1 MFRSFYLLT
10 LAFMIIHYTLM
21 KEKLNFDIKDT
32 ELTLSFDGSYLMYD
46 GQEDK
51 IRLYAA
57 AHSDKIKKII
67 IDAAKLQQW
76 DSTLVV
82 IVFELEKIARR
93 RRIELEQRSFP
104 SGLSRLTALA
114 FSVDRNPAQPEDRH
128 GDFLERVGDW
138 GINIYESF
146 GRGLAFLTTS
156 WHSFLRIFTGTT
168 VMRPVDLSFAM
179 EDCGYKA
186 LPIVSLISFMVG
198 LILAFVGAVQLKT
211 FGAQIYVASLVTIG
225 MTRIMGAIMTGII
238 MAGRT
243 GASYAATIGTM
254 QVNEEIDALKTMGI
268 NPVDFLV
275 LPRVI
280 ALTVTMPVLTMW
292 ADFMGML
299 GGGFVGVTMLD
310 IPLSKYWEMSVA
322 AISLNNFFVGIFHGL
337 VFGIVTAVCGCYYG
351 IYCGRN
357 ADSVGVATTKAVV
370 AAIVWMIVMTGII
383 TVACEVLGV

>member
-1 MFRSFYLLT
+1 MTSAL
-10 LAFMIIHYTLM
+10 MIIHYISM
-21 KEKLNFDIKDT
+21 KEKLSFDIKDAN
-32 ELTLSFDGSYLMYD
+32 LTLSLNGSYLMYD
-46 GQEDK
+46 GQDDK
-51 IRLYAA
+51 LRLYAA
-57 AHSDKIKKII
+57 AHGQDVRKITV
-67 IDAAKLQQW
+67 DAAGLKQW

-104 SGLSRLTALA
+104 PGLLRLIALA
-114 FSVDRNPAQPEDRH
+114 FSVDRKPAQPQNERV
-128 GDFLERVGDW
+128 GFLERVGLW
-138 GINIYESF
+138 GVAVYESF
-146 GRGLAFLTTS
+146 GRGLSFLQTS
-156 WHSFLRIFTGTT
+156 WHSFLHLAGGKS
-168 VMRPVDLSFAM
+168 VMRSVDLSFAL
-179 EDCGYKA
+179 EDCGYRA

-275 LPRVI
+275 LPRII
-280 ALTVTMPVLTMW
+280 ALTVTMPILTMW
-292 ADFMGML
+292 ADFMGMI

-310 IPLSKYWEMSVA
+310 IPLVKYWEMSVN
-322 AISLNNFFVGIFHGL
+322 AISLNNFFVGIFHGF
-337 VFGIVTAVCGCYYG
+337 VFGVVTAVCGCYYG
-351 IYCGRN
+351 VYCGRD
-357 ADSVGVATTKAVV
+357 ADSVGTATTKAVV

-383 TVACEVLGV
+383 TVACEVLGI